1 MDRHKFSLPAGIH
14 DHNSESTGKT
24 IFSCFKFTYSNS
36 KKHQVHTV
44 RVVDVSAQRKTAQ
57 HLKILMI
64 SVIEEVQL
72 GWKVNI
78 VAVTSDA
85 SGESRAAWK
94 RLVEEFPSLVSA
106 DCYAHQVIMSI
117 VSFVTARY

>member
-1 MDRHKFSLPAGIH
+1 M
-14 DHNSESTGKT
+14 
-24 IFSCFKFTYSNS
+24 
-36 KKHQVHTV
+36 V

-85 SGESRAAWK
+85 SGESRAA
-94 RLVEEFPSLVSA
+94 
-106 DCYAHQVIMSI
+106 
-117 VSFVTARY
+117 